1 MALEPESAPSRLNA
15 PSLVLLLRRLTAERT
30 QPLPSVDPRVRDF
43 KIAQGL
49 GRLRRPP
56 EQQNGMALRH
66 ATSTRLMHAMASGLP
81 ANATLLFGDRTPP
94 SHVTRVGSHTQAA
107 SDSRL
112 ESKSGTMAANYTNP
126 ENDRLRV
133 GRALPSVIPVLVMTP
148 MVAVLAAPA
157 AIIVALAAAGA
168 TSIVVITLAAPA
180 AIIVALAAAGA
191 TSVIVIALAAP
202 AAIIVTLAAAG
213 STSIVVITL
222 AATAVVFAATA
233 VILIVVVF
241 GVWRMGGRGGRGGRE
256 VHLVVLALVVDCSGG
271 CCRCGGGCRLRVL
284 AVVLTLLAVVVQSGL
299 DLAGKLRCASVLAPR
314 ELSTLQFH
322 PRAKHVAHELLVHTP
337 IVRHIIVT
345 HVIVTFAPAVA
356 TAVIVV
362 TFAPAVATS
371 VIVVTFAATSAA
383 TAVIVVTF
391 AATSAAAAVIVVTFA
406 AAATAIIVTFATTAT
421 AIIVIA
427 FAATSAAIV
436 VTFAAAAPAS
446 TRAPA
451 RFPRPARAPATP
463 ARLPRPARAHDLGAV
478 GSAVLEKAYCFRLF
492 QIRSANTGLAVAR
505 NRMDQ
510 LRSVGFT
517 AVQTLAPILDELAGA
532 NDVAQQGAVA
542 HVGLV
547 VQVGVPILID
557 SGHLWPIFWV
567 RGADVLGAVQQKTL
581 LEGGLF
587 GVPWVGHALEP
598 HSLPSAK
605 VCRIQVREIKSGFVP
620 SFQAGLLHRLSRP

>member
-191 TSVIVIALAAP
+191 TSVVIALAAP
-202 AAIIVTLAAAG
+202 AAIIVTLAA
-213 STSIVVITL
+213 TPTTIVVISL
-222 AATAVVFAATA
+222 AAPAVVFAATA

-241 GVWRMGGRGGRGGRE
+241 GVWRMGGCGGRGGRE

-271 CCRCGGGCRLRVL
+271 CCRCGGGCRRRVL

-345 HVIVTFAPAVA
+345 DIVVTLTFAPAVA

-362 TFAPAVATS
+362 TFAPAVATAVVVVTFAATIAAS
-371 VIVVTFAATSAA
+371 AVIVVTFAATSAA

-406 AAATAIIVTFATTAT
+406 AAA
-421 AIIVIA
+421 
-427 FAATSAAIV
+427 
-436 VTFAAAAPAS
+436 PAS

-451 RFPRPARAPATP
+451 RF
-463 ARLPRPARAHDLGAV
+463 PRPARAHDLGAV

-532 NDVAQQGAVA
+532 NDVAQQGSVA

-547 VQVGVPILID
+547 VQVEVPILID

-620 SFQAGLLHRLSRP
+620 SFQAGLLHRLSRPWL